1 MLFTILQEEEFGHDG
16 EVDEDEDDED
26 EDEDED
32 EGGLLH
38 VLWSLSVKD
47 QGKCPLIQNLKS
59 LRRK

>member
-47 QGKCPLIQNLKS
+47 RS
-59 LRRK
+59 